1 MRKCY
6 LYLLVFLGS
15 LFRGFLKW
23 WVSPR
28 TMGCPTKNDHFGVFL
43 GVPPFKET
51 PILNLW
57 EHREFRVNTLPSP
70 LICLGYHII
79 SARILRMRVVL
90 NQKMFPSNSI
100 YHDDIKDP
108 SATSANFI
116 ICRESC
122 SLDIVAAASRA
133 VNSNFWNWIWSQDH
147 RLVWSV
153 WNHLKISSRSKERL
167 INFSNGKFP

>member
-1 MRKCY
+1 MQGKGREACLKQANGGSMRKCY

-15 LFRGFLKW
+15 LFGGFLKW

-28 TMGCPTKNDHFGVFL
+28 TMGCPTKTDHFGVFL

-90 NQKMFPSNSI
+90 NQKTSPSNSI
-100 YHDDIKDP
+100 YHDIKDP
-108 SATSANFI
+108 SATSATHI
-116 ICRESC
+116 ICRKI
-122 SLDIVAAASRA
+122 LAALIVGTAASIA
-133 VNSNFWNWIWSQDH
+133 GKNSNFWN
-147 RLVWSV
+147 
-153 WNHLKISSRSKERL
+153 
-167 INFSNGKFP
+167 

>member
-15 LFRGFLKW
+15 LFGGFLKW

-57 EHREFRVNTLPSP
+57 EHREFRFNTLPSA

-90 NQKMFPSNSI
+90 NQKMSPSNSV
-100 YHDDIKDP
+100 YHDIKDP
-108 SATSANFI
+108 SETSAKISFAAN
-116 ICRESC
+116 
-122 SLDIVAAASRA
+122 LAALIVAAASMR
-133 VNSNFWNWIWSQDH
+133 
-147 RLVWSV
+147 
-153 WNHLKISSRSKERL
+153 
-167 INFSNGKFP
+167 